1 MLMLRVIFSA
11 VSLAACLG
19 IAGCSGDPE
28 PTATAPQAPT
38 QMAKTDE
45 QKMDYL
51 IEMLHRKNS
60 LKKNAQA
67 ARELGR
73 MGAFAEP
80 AIPELERAVEETSD
94 DKVRSDAENAI
105 QEIEGALASAP

>member
-1 MLMLRVIFSA
+1 MLRVVFSA
-11 VSLAACLG
+11 WLLAACLG
-19 IAGCSGDPE
+19 ITGCSGDPV

-38 QMAKTDE
+38 QMKKTDE

-51 IEMLHRKNS
+51 IEMLHRKAN

-73 MGAFAEP
+73 MGAVAEP
-80 AIPELERAVEETSD
+80 AIPELRKAVEQTSD
-94 DKVRSDAENAI
+94 EKVRSDAEDAI
-105 QEIEGALASAP
+105 KEIEDALAAAK

>member
-1 MLMLRVIFSA
+1 MLRVVFSA
-11 VSLAACLG
+11 WLLAACLG
-19 IAGCSGDPE
+19 ITGCSRDPV
-28 PTATAPQAPT
+28 PTATEPQSST

-51 IEMLHRKNS
+51 IEMLHRKENV
-60 LKKNAQA
+60 KKNAQA

-80 AIPELERAVEETSD
+80 ALPELRKAVEQTSD
-94 DKVRSDAENAI
+94 EKVRTDAQEAI
-105 QEIEGALASAP
+105 KQIESALAAAK